1 MIREELM
8 QLEELLDKSFQ
19 LLYTNRLESQDESL
33 LKIERIEARI
43 DELTAE
49 FRNRQIERMVHKQI
63 HARDCVIYSEIMT
76 DIERVS
82 DHIMNIIEECRRCS
96 FTLNDEELKDMP
108 LIQECA
114 A

>member
-1 MIREELM
+1 M
-8 QLEELLDKSFQ
+8 QLEELLNKSFQ

-33 LKIERIEARI
+33 EKIERIEQRI
-43 DELTAE
+43 DELTVE
-49 FRNRQIERMVHKQI
+49 FRNRQIERMVQKKI

-96 FTLNDEELKDMP
+96 FTLNDEELQNMQA
-108 LIQECA
+108 LQEA
-114 A
+114 

>member
-82 DHIMNIIEECRRCS
+82 DHIMNIIEERCV
-96 FTLNDEELKDMP
+96 
-108 LIQECA
+108 
-114 A
+114 